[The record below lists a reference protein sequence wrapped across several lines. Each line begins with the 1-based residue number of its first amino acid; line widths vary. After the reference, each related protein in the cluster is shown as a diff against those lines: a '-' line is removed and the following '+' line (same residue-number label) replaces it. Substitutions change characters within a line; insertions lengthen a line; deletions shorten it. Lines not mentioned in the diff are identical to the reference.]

1 MAISNIDEKEI
12 KETKDTK
19 GTKYTL
25 GRITK
30 INSQL
35 IEIKFQ
41 KSHAPK
47 IGALVFTKPLG
58 SKFSVF
64 FEVARS
70 DNDGTVFAFALS
82 SIVGIKIGDI
92 VKTDGKGIR
101 VPAGKETLGRVINL
115 YGKPYDFASGE
126 DIINAKTYLEIFDA
140 PDTDVDFDESSIDI
154 LETGIKA
161 IDLLL
166 PIPRG
171 GKVGLIGGAGVG
183 KTVVTQELIN
193 SFVAQHDGLS
203 IFTGIGER
211 TREGHEL
218 VSEARDLGIFNKTAF
233 IFSQMNEVPG
243 ARFRVPFSG
252 VRLAEYFRDEYKKD
266 VLLFVDNIYRFVQAG
281 MEISSLLQRIPS
293 EVGYQPTLFSEM
305 GSFQERICKNKNG
318 SITSVQAVYVPADD
332 LTDPSVVA
340 SFTHFDSIV
349 VLDRAIAAEG
359 IYPAINHLDS
369 TSDFLSART
378 VGDKHYKVASDVM
391 GILEKYRQL
400 QDIIIISGLDGLTE
414 ADRETYETA
423 RRIRNFMSQPFFV
436 SERFSGK
443 KGIYVTIE
451 QTVESFGKIV
461 TGELNYIPE
470 GMFLYKGHVSEVIE
484 EFERTSNKIGE
495 IIEKDDSKKS
505 KKDTKKEKKKN
516 KKASGEK

>member
-1 MAISNIDEKEI
+1 MAISTNK
-12 KETKDTK
+12 KDFITGK
-19 GTKYTL
+19 
-25 GRITK
+25 ITK

-35 IEIKFQ
+35 VEIKFA
-41 KSHAPK
+41 KGNTPK
-47 IGALVFTKPLG
+47 IGALIFTKTKDHG
-58 SKFSVF
+58 SVF
-64 FEVARS
+64 FEVAKTT
-70 DNDGTVFAFALS
+70 NEGFVFAFALS
-82 SIVGIKIGDI
+82 SIVGIKIGDK

-115 YGKPYDFASGE
+115 YGMPYDFSNDE
-126 DIINAKTYLEIFDA
+126 DIINAKKYLEISDV
-140 PDTDVDFDESSIDI
+140 PDVDTSFDESDIEI

-183 KTVVTQELIN
+183 KTIITQELIN

-218 VSEARDLGIFNKTAF
+218 VAEAKELGIFNKTAF
-233 IFSQMNEVPG
+233 IFAQMNEVPG

-252 VRLAEYFRDEYKKD
+252 VRLAEHFRDEYKKD

-281 MEISSLLQRIPS
+281 MEISSLLERIPS

-305 GSFQERICKNKNG
+305 GAFQERICKNKNG
-318 SITSVQAVYVPADD
+318 SITSVQAVYIPADD

-369 TSDFLSART
+369 TSDFLSPFT
-378 VGDKHYKVASDVM
+378 VGDKHYKVASKVM
-391 GILEKYRQL
+391 QLLERYRQL
-400 QDIIIISGLDGLTE
+400 QDIIVISGLDGLTE
-414 ADRETYETA
+414 EDKVVYETA
-423 RRIRNFMSQPFFV
+423 RRVRNFMSQPFFV
-436 SERFSGK
+436 SERFTGN
-443 KGIYVTIE
+443 KGIYVPIE
-451 QTVESFGKIV
+451 DTVASFEKIV
-461 TGELNYIPE
+461 SGELNYIPE
-470 GMFLYKGHVSEVIE
+470 GMFLYKGTISEVIQ
-484 EFERTSNKIGE
+484 EFEHSDKKLGE
-495 IIEKDDSKKS
+495 IIED
-505 KKDTKKEKKKN
+505 KKEEE
-516 KKASGEK
+516 SEEK